1 MMMMFDMWR
10 VMGSHLFV
18 FWMVVEKEMIFY
30 LVEEI

>member
-18 FWMVVEKEMIFY
+18 FWMVVEKEMTK
-30 LVEEI
+30 LVG